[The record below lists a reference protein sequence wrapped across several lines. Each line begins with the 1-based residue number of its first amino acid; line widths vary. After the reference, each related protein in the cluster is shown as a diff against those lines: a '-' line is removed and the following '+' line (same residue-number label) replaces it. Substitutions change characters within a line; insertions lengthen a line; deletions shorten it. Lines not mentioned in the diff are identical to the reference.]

1 MPTPWRKQQSQ
12 DKYFR
17 QAKSEGYR
25 ARSAYKL
32 QEINQHFHLIS
43 RGTTVLDLGA
53 APGSWSQV
61 ATELGAHVIA
71 VDLSPIEPL
80 DGAHIIRGDITHAD
94 CIAEIAAALPDG
106 ADAVISDVSPAT
118 SGVALVDHAR
128 SIQLAQASLD
138 IARGFLKSGGGF
150 VVKVFQGEDFEKF
163 VSEAKKLFRKVE
175 VYRPDASRRESS
187 EHYVV
192 GVGLKSNHKE
202 HPSTPL
208 KVNSEHKGKS

>member
-32 QEINQHFHLIS
+32 QEINQRFRLIR
-43 RGTTVLDLGA
+43 RGGIVLDLGA

-61 ATELGAHVIA
+61 ALEAGARVVA
-71 VDLSPIEPL
+71 VDLSPIQPL
-80 DGAHIIRGDITHAD
+80 NGAHIIRGDITHAD
-94 CIAEIAAALPDG
+94 CIAEIAATLPEG

-118 SGVALVDHAR
+118 SGIALVDHAR

-138 IARGFLKSGGGF
+138 IARQFLKSGGGF
-150 VVKVFQGEDFEKF
+150 VIKVFQGEDFDKF
-163 VSEAKKLFRKVE
+163 ISEAKRSFRKVE

-192 GVGLKSNHKE
+192 GLN
-202 HPSTPL
+202 
-208 KVNSEHKGKS
+208 KV

>member
-1 MPTPWRKQQSQ
+1 MPTPWRKQQTQ

-17 QAKSEGYR
+17 QAKSDGYR

-32 QEINQHFHLIS
+32 QEINQRFHLIR

-53 APGSWSQV
+53 APGSWTQIAV
-61 ATELGAHVIA
+61 ELGARVVA
-71 VDLSPIEPL
+71 VDLSPIQPL
-80 DGAHIIRGDITHAD
+80 DGAHIIRGDITQAD
-94 CIAEIAAALPDG
+94 CIAQIAAALPNG

-118 SGVALVDHAR
+118 SGIAVVDHAR

-138 IARGFLKSGGGF
+138 IARQFLKSGGGF
-150 VVKVFQGEDFEKF
+150 VIKVFQGEDFDKF
-163 VSEAKKLFRKVE
+163 VSETKKYFRDVR

-192 GVGLKSNHKE
+192 GLGFKADR
-202 HPSTPL
+202 
-208 KVNSEHKGKS
+208 SEHNER

>member
-32 QEINQHFHLIS
+32 QEINQRFHLIR
-43 RGTTVLDLGA
+43 RGITVLDLGA
-53 APGSWSQV
+53 APGSWTQV
-61 ATELGAHVIA
+61 ALDVGAKVVA
-71 VDLSPIEPL
+71 VDLSPIQPL
-80 DGAHIIRGDITHAD
+80 DGARTIRGDITQAD
-94 CIAEIAAALPDG
+94 CIAQIAAALPAG
-106 ADAVISDVSPAT
+106 ADAVVSDVSPAT
-118 SGVALVDHAR
+118 SGIAVVDHAR

-138 IARGFLKSGGGF
+138 IALKFLKSRGGF
-150 VVKVFQGEDFEKF
+150 VIKVFQGEDFDKF
-163 VSEAKKLFRKVE
+163 VSETKKYFRDVR

-192 GVGLKSNHKE
+192 GLGFKADR
-202 HPSTPL
+202 
-208 KVNSEHKGKS
+208 SEHNER

>member
-32 QEINQHFHLIS
+32 QEINQRFHLIR
-43 RGTTVLDLGA
+43 RGAAVLDLGA

-61 ATELGAHVIA
+61 AVELDAHVVA
-71 VDLSPIEPL
+71 VDLSPIQPL
-80 DGAHIIRGDITHAD
+80 DGAHIIRGDITQAD
-94 CIAEIAAALPDG
+94 CIAQIAAALPAG
-106 ADAVISDVSPAT
+106 ADAVVSDVSPAT
-118 SGVALVDHAR
+118 SGIAVVDHAR

-138 IARGFLKSGGGF
+138 IARQFLKNGGGF
-150 VVKVFQGEDFEKF
+150 VVKVFQGEDFDKF
-163 VSEAKKLFRKVE
+163 VSETKKYFRDVR

-192 GVGLKSNHKE
+192 GLGFKADR
-202 HPSTPL
+202 
-208 KVNSEHKGKS
+208 SEHNER